1 LFPVWVA
8 ISFGALSII
17 IAAICIIIYILC
29 ICIRRIQARCNNNHE
44 ESTCTLD
51 SNGGDAGTPSINN
64 LLAMEQA
71 TCSTSSESESANYDH
86 HATPTHSLAL
96 SNKKSSKPNKK
107 KTMKRKKLPKKSQAE
122 AQPKEMKKLVKDV
135 STTSATSTDSF
146 EMPGIIE
153 TVISATSN
161 SPTAPSL
168 HQSIP
173 PGNPINIGDK
183 SAPVDDENE
192 IAELMSTLNPMPTD
206 WPVSGHD
213 DQEQADYFGRNYHY

>member
-1 LFPVWVA
+1 MSQQLQQLQLILLKWFDE
-8 ISFGALSII
+8 
-17 IAAICIIIYILC
+17 IAFYI
-29 ICIRRIQARCNNNHE
+29 
-44 ESTCTLD
+44 T
-51 SNGGDAGTPSINN
+51 
-64 LLAMEQA
+64 
-71 TCSTSSESESANYDH
+71 
-86 HATPTHSLAL
+86 
-96 SNKKSSKPNKK
+96 
-107 KTMKRKKLPKKSQAE
+107 
-122 AQPKEMKKLVKDV
+122 
-135 STTSATSTDSF
+135 
-146 EMPGIIE
+146 
-153 TVISATSN
+153 TSN